1 MDDDEDDFCQDDERD
16 DDDGDVSFSPL
27 IRPSPPLIFIPT
39 LQLFAGGFDASP
51 PSRDERPVNLEVADD
66 GSKVVAK
73 TPDGTRVATPTIAG
87 SSSRPPPAPK
97 PRASY
102 AAAVKTEPSDFHLEF
117 SMGDCNVDLDTT
129 VYGAVHNHD
138 LKTPGANRR
147 NMWHSIYEVRFRKV
161 EGPARPEIDHA
172 SPEPTSRDNE
182 TILTRMPAS
191 IPTDSRQA
199 KILQL
204 LWVLHRLNSEYAD
217 TGELGSTA
225 LADGSFVNNK
235 LTAKLNR
242 QLEEPMIVASACLPE
257 WATDLPVH
265 FPFLFP
271 FDTRYT
277 FLQSTAFGYARL
289 MQKWVGQ
296 TRTDSSRRD
305 DNLGFLGRL
314 QRQKVRISRDR
325 MLESAFKVS
334 SRMSF
339 VVVANLAH
347 VTSLT
352 GLRAL
357 RFVACQPG
365 G

>member
-1 MDDDEDDFCQDDERD
+1 MGER
-16 DDDGDVSFSPL
+16 
-27 IRPSPPLIFIPT
+27 
-39 LQLFAGGFDASP
+39 
-51 PSRDERPVNLEVADD
+51 E
-66 GSKVVAK
+66 
-73 TPDGTRVATPTIAG
+73 
-87 SSSRPPPAPK
+87 
-97 PRASY
+97 
-102 AAAVKTEPSDFHLEF
+102 
-117 SMGDCNVDLDTT
+117 VDLDTT

-161 EGPARPEIDHA
+161 VGPARPEVDHA
-172 SPEPTSRDNE
+172 SPEPTSRDTE

-191 IPTDSRQA
+191 VPADSRQA

-296 TRTDSSRRD
+296 TRTDNSRRD

-334 SRMSF
+334 CCASLVFSSR
-339 VVVANLAH
+339 
-347 VTSLT
+347 
-352 GLRAL
+352 
-357 RFVACQPG
+357 
-365 G
+365 